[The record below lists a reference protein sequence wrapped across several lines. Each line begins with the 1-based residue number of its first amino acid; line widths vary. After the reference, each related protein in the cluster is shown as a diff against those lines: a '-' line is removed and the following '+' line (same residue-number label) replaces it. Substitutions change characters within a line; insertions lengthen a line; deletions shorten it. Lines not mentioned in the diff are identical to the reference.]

1 MATQTT
7 HYNLIKPG
15 GTDSVDIS
23 ILNGNADILDDA
35 LYATDQLAACIASE
49 YNSAMTYNTGDVVTH
64 DGLTYRTAY
73 NSVTGAWDSTKW
85 SQVSLGDAISMTVAS
100 INSTINSRCGAIEG
114 NISTLFS
121 NYGQLMGMVW
131 GLTGCIAPQY
141 STSKSYVVGDVC
153 MNQQKLYRCT
163 SDTTGT
169 WDADAWETVYITDL
183 L

>member
-23 ILNGNADILDDA
+23 VLNGNADILDGA
-35 LYATDQLAACIASE
+35 LYAIEQLAECIADE
-49 YNSAMTYNTGDVVTH
+49 YNPAITYNTGDIVKH
-64 DGLTYRTAY
+64 EGLTYRTSY
-73 NSVTGAWDSTKW
+73 TSVTGAWDSTKW
-85 SQVSLGDAISMTVAS
+85 TQVSVGYAILTAVDS
-100 INSTINSRCGAIEG
+100 IQSTINSRCGAIEG

-141 STSKSYVVGDVC
+141 STSKSYAVDDIC
-153 MNQQKLYRCT
+153 MNQQTLYRCI
-163 SDTTGT
+163 SPTTGT
-169 WDADAWETVYITDL
+169 WDSAAWETVYLVDL